1 MADEITTPEWESVLN
16 GETTPSEYYE
26 DGTLRRINE
35 GMNGLQA
42 ATVIYDN
49 DSILMIKVKNLE
61 NRYNEYKAFAETL
74 QGGGNIQ
81 IPIEHEV
88 GSGTTVTMSQS
99 AVTHLINVLQEQIN
113 DGVFA
118 MTRVPEAEVTLNPI
132 DPEHREHCDVAEKAA
147 TNLEGHSLTKIYND
161 LEDLKLTVASMVYKI
176 NAMSDFLNRFGY
188 TDPTDEGENP

>member
-61 NRYNEYKAFAETL
+61 NR
-74 QGGGNIQ
+74 
-81 IPIEHEV
+81 
-88 GSGTTVTMSQS
+88 
-99 AVTHLINVLQEQIN
+99 
-113 DGVFA
+113 
-118 MTRVPEAEVTLNPI
+118 
-132 DPEHREHCDVAEKAA
+132 
-147 TNLEGHSLTKIYND
+147 
-161 LEDLKLTVASMVYKI
+161 
-176 NAMSDFLNRFGY
+176 
-188 TDPTDEGENP
+188 